1 MITSTAALLC
11 GVLRAHGGHACAGE
25 EQLELLARTTV
36 LVTSIGSRSF
46 RMAMLPDVAQV
57 RTHACTAPLA
67 TTTHVLYRR
76 TGR

>member
-46 RMAMLPDVAQV
+46 RMAMLPDGAQV
-57 RTHACTAPLA
+57 RPHACTALLA
-67 TTTHVLYRR
+67 PTTHVLYNR